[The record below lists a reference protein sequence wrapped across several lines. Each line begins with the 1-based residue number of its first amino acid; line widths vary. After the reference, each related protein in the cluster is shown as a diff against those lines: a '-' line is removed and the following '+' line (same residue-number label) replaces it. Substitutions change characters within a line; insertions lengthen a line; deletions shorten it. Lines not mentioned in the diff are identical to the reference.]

1 MATKRNGTAPVA
13 SMASVVAVT
22 ARLVDGRLQVEAVV
36 RDAGGRRTAVWVPD
50 RELAALLPRS
60 ILAAN
65 GNPAPQLL
73 ETIAAILQRTV
84 VGRRV
89 TVWEHG
95 GRRYLAF
102 LSWSSVRFRVE
113 PANGTAAGVHRN
125 PNAAAVA
132 PRAASGPEPPPA
144 GVALGPSRPPD

>member
-13 SMASVVAVT
+13 SMASVVAVMP
-22 ARLVDGRLQVEAVV
+22 RLVDGRLRAEAVV
-36 RDAGGRRTAVWVPD
+36 RGAGGRRTAVWVPD

-60 ILAAN
+60 ILAAD

-73 ETIAAILQRTV
+73 ETISAILQRTV

-89 TVWEHG
+89 TVWEHC

-113 PANGTAAGVHRN
+113 AENGAGRGAPDGVHRN

-132 PRAASGPEPPPA
+132 PRAARYRRNPGY
-144 GVALGPSRPPD
+144 GR